1 MTEPATMAGAHG
13 APGMSERGAVELV
26 GVTKRFGTMVA
37 VDHLDLSVR
46 PGEFLSLLGP
56 SGCGKTTTLRML
68 AGFEQPDE
76 GFIRISGDYVQGV
89 PPYKRD
95 VNTVFQAYALFPH
108 MTVAE
113 NVAYGLRQRGVP
125 KSEIATRV
133 AEALDMVKMSKLAE
147 RKPRQMSGGQQQR
160 VAVARALVNRPS
172 VLLLDEPLGAL
183 DRKLREEMQIELK
196 LLQSRLG
203 ITFIFVT
210 HDQEEA
216 MSMSDRIAIMLDGH
230 IEQLADPETVYEHP
244 SSAFVAG
251 FIGRNNFWKGAST
264 CSGVRASDGTLF
276 VASHPEERVVAGQ
289 QALAAVRPECI
300 NLSEVDPG
308 LDSNVIVGTV
318 AGVSHYGDVLQYV
331 VHANDREVVAL
342 IPRQSAPR
350 LTVGEPVWCHWAAA
364 DVYQFSA
371 DQAELVMVEPSADTT
386 A

>member
-1 MTEPATMAGAHG
+1 MTATTAAVNTAFGV
-13 APGMSERGAVELV
+13 RGSVELTD
-26 GVTKRFGTMVA
+26 VTKRFGTMVA
-37 VDHLDLSVR
+37 VDKLNLTVE

-76 GFIRISGDYVQGV
+76 GFIRISGEYVQGV

-113 NVAYGLRQRGVP
+113 NVAYGLRQKGVN
-125 KSEIATRV
+125 KTEISARV
-133 AEALDMVKMSKLAE
+133 AEALAMVKMSKLAE
-147 RKPRQMSGGQQQR
+147 RKPKQMSGGQQQR

-196 LLQSRLG
+196 LLQSQLG

-216 MSMSDRIAIMLDGH
+216 MGMSDRIAIMLDGH
-230 IEQLADPETVYEHP
+230 IEQLADPETVYERP
-244 SSAFVAG
+244 ASAFVAG
-251 FIGRNNFWKGAST
+251 FIGRNNFWRGVSNGA
-264 CSGVRASDGTLF
+264 GVRASDGTVF
-276 VASHPEERVVAGQ
+276 VSSTPEERVAAGDA
-289 QALAAVRPECI
+289 ALAAVRPECI
-300 NLSEVDPG
+300 SLSSTDPG
-308 LDSNVIVGTV
+308 REFNQVAGTV
-318 AGVSHYGDVLQYV
+318 ASVSHFGDVLQYV
-331 VHANDREVVAL
+331 VRTTERDIIAL
-342 IPRQSAPR
+342 LPRQGAPR
-350 LTVGEPVWCHWAAA
+350 LAPGDEVWSHWSDA

-371 DQAELVMVEPSADTT
+371 DQADLVLVEPAAD
-386 A
+386 AVG

>member
-1 MTEPATMAGAHG
+1 MTDSVTMPAGAG
-13 APGMSERGAVELV
+13 EIGSVQLES
-26 GVTKRFGTMVA
+26 VTKRFGTMVA
-37 VDHLDLSVR
+37 VDSLNLTVK

-76 GFIRISGDYVQGV
+76 GVIRISGQYVQGV

-95 VNTVFQAYALFPH
+95 VNTVFQQYALFPH

-113 NVAYGLRQRGVP
+113 NVAYGLRQKRTP
-125 KSEIATRV
+125 KAEIATRV
-133 AEALDMVKMSKLAE
+133 REALGMVKMTKLAD

-196 LLQSRLG
+196 LLQSQLG

-230 IEQLADPETVYEHP
+230 VEQLDDPETVYEHP

-251 FIGRNNFWKGAST
+251 FIGRNNFWKGVSNG
-264 CSGVRASDGTLF
+264 SGLVAEDGTVF
-276 VASHPEERVVAGQ
+276 VATRPEEHVPNGEGALAALRPESVVLRSEDPGVSTNVVAGS
-289 QALAAVRPECI
+289 V
-300 NLSEVDPG
+300 V
-308 LDSNVIVGTV
+308 
-318 AGVSHYGDVLQYV
+318 GVSHFGDSLQYV
-331 VHANDREVVAL
+331 VRTGNRDL
-342 IPRQSAPR
+342 IVLCPRAGAIRLAPGDSA
-350 LTVGEPVWCHWAAA
+350 WCHWNSD
-364 DVYQFSA
+364 DVYFFSDRQA
-371 DQAELVMVEPSADTT
+371 DLVLADPAELASQ
-386 A
+386 

>member
-1 MTEPATMAGAHG
+1 MAVGDELAG
-13 APGMSERGAVELV
+13 ERGSVELQ
-26 GVTKRFGTMVA
+26 GVTKRFGSMVA
-37 VDHLDLSVR
+37 VDKLNLVVQ

-76 GFIRISGDYVQGV
+76 GFIRISGQYVQGI

-108 MTVAE
+108 MTVSE
-113 NVAYGLRQRGVP
+113 NVAYGLRQKGVS
-125 KSEIATRV
+125 KAEIATRV
-133 AEALDMVKMSKLAE
+133 SEALDMVKMSKLAE
-147 RKPRQMSGGQQQR
+147 RKPKQMSGGQQQR

-196 LLQSRLG
+196 LLQSQLG

-230 IEQLADPETVYEHP
+230 IEQLADPETVYERP

-251 FIGRNNFWKGAST
+251 FIGRNNFWRGVAT
-264 CSGVRASDGTLF
+264 ADGVRADDGTLF
-276 VASHPEERVVAGQ
+276 IASMPDEHVAPGQ
-289 QALAAVRPECI
+289 PALAAVRPE
-300 NLSEVDPG
+300 NFQLVTDDPG
-308 LDSNVIVGTV
+308 TSRNSIPGSIASV
-318 AGVSHYGDVLQYV
+318 AHFGDTLQYV
-331 VHANDREVVAL
+331 VRTGSRDVLVLTPRAN
-342 IPRQSAPR
+342 APR
-350 LTVGEPVWCHWAAA
+350 LGLGDEVWCTFTPA
-364 DVYQFSA
+364 DVYSFSA
-371 DQAELVMVEPSADTT
+371 AQASLVLAEPAEE
-386 A
+386 ANA

>member
-1 MTEPATMAGAHG
+1 MTATASRVEGALG
-13 APGMSERGAVELV
+13 VRGSVELTD
-26 GVTKRFGTMVA
+26 VTKRFGTMTA
-37 VDHLDLSVR
+37 VDRLNLTVN

-76 GFIRISGDYVQGV
+76 GFIRISGEYVQGV

-108 MTVAE
+108 MSVAE
-113 NVAYGLRQRGVP
+113 NVAYGLRQKGVG
-125 KSEIATRV
+125 KSEISTRV
-133 AEALDMVKMSKLAE
+133 AEALDMVKMTKLAE

-196 LLQSRLG
+196 LLQSQLG

-216 MSMSDRIAIMLDGH
+216 MGMSDRIAIMLEGH
-230 IEQLADPETVYEHP
+230 VEQLADPETVYERP
-244 SSAFVAG
+244 ASAFVAG
-251 FIGRNNFWKGAST
+251 FIGRNNFWRGTST
-264 CSGVRASDGTLF
+264 GSGVRANDGTVFL
-276 VASHPEERVVAGQ
+276 SSSPEERVAAGGA
-289 QALAAVRPECI
+289 ALAAIRPECI
-300 NLSEVDPG
+300 LLAADEPDGEANKVSG
-308 LDSNVIVGTV
+308 SV
-318 AGVSHYGDVLQYV
+318 ASISHYGDTLQFV
-331 VHANDREVVAL
+331 VRTSERDIIAL
-342 IPRQSAPR
+342 LPRQTAPR
-350 LTVGEPVWCHWAAA
+350 MSLGDTIWCHWSAA

-371 DQAELVMVEPSADTT
+371 DQADLVIVEPAAETIS
-386 A
+386 

>member
-1 MTEPATMAGAHG
+1 MSVSAPTEHVDH
-13 APGMSERGAVELV
+13 SVRGSVEITD
-26 GVTKRFGTMVA
+26 VTKRYGTMVA
-37 VDHLDLSVR
+37 VDRLNLTVR
-46 PGEFLSLLGP
+46 AGEFLSLLGP

-113 NVAYGLRQRGVP
+113 NVAYGLRQKSVP
-125 KSEIATRV
+125 RSEVAARV
-133 AEALDMVKMSKLAE
+133 AEALDMVKMSKLAG

-196 LLQSRLG
+196 LLQSQLG
-203 ITFIFVT
+203 ITFVFVT

-216 MSMSDRIAIMLDGH
+216 MGMSDRIAIMLDGH
-230 IEQLADPETVYEHP
+230 IEQLAGPETVYEHP

-251 FIGRNNFWKGAST
+251 FVGRNNFWQGTST
-264 CSGVRASDGTLF
+264 GNGVRAVDGTIF
-276 VASHPEERVVAGQ
+276 VASSPEERVPDGAA
-289 QALAAVRPECI
+289 ALAAVRPECI
-300 NLSEVDPG
+300 SLFDADPRVDV
-308 LDSNVIVGTV
+308 NAVAGTV
-318 AGVSHYGDVLQYV
+318 ASVSHYGDTLQYV
-331 VHANDREVVAL
+331 VRTAARDIVAL
-342 IPRQSAPR
+342 LPRQSAPR
-350 LTVGEPVWCHWAAA
+350 LAPGDAVWSTWSAS

-371 DQAELVMVEPSADTT
+371 DQAHLVIVEPAEET
-386 A
+386 AH